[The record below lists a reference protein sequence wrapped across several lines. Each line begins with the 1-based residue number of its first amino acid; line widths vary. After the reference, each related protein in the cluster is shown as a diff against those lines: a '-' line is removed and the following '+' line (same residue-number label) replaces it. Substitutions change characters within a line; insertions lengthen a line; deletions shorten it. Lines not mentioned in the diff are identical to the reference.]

1 MKRSWEQVSDKVQ
14 RICFDVQNNSIL
26 AKKLLSLVKFVLSSV
41 TLLIVSLC
49 WLHLLVEQ
57 DLLKW
62 DGKLTGFAAVINLG
76 NKNINFFSI
85 GFVIKMFAIIQF
97 FPAAKLFNGLPC
109 HSFSVHHFAKETLF
123 QTNFVKTFFKMQ
135 D

>member
-14 RICFDVQNNSIL
+14 RICFDIQNNLIIL
-26 AKKLLSLVKFVLSSV
+26 TKEMLSLVQFVQSSV
-41 TLLIVSLC
+41 TLLVVSLC

-57 DLLKW
+57 DLLKRHGMLNGLQLLYIW
-62 DGKLTGFAAVINLG
+62 FTFGKQ
-76 NKNINFFSI
+76 KHKRFSI
-85 GFVIKMFAIIQF
+85 GFVIKILAIIQF

-109 HSFSVHHFAKETLF
+109 RSFSLHHFTKETLL
-123 QTNFVKTFFKMQ
+123 QTKKFS